1 MVDHQSPSEDSSS
14 SDSNKPVEKAK
25 QATSASQTKQTATQT
40 RSAPESKAPLFQWF
54 LLLLVLAVIAGSGYL
69 WLQVQHISQD
79 LLKESRF
86 ELLQQQ
92 QMQTNKDISE
102 SLELA
107 RSQLAENEQTIES
120 LNTELELLKSRI
132 AGISGVNRVD
142 WLVDEVQHLTRLAHQ
157 RLVLSHDAQGAI
169 ALLKAAD
176 QVVIEMR
183 QSEALVI
190 RQAIADD
197 LLELRLAAEIDLE
210 GAYIRLDTLSK
221 KLEALNFRTPNY
233 PAQGALVEPDPEEMN
248 IPYAS
253 QAIDEQMS
261 GALSHI
267 FNKLQPYLFRSF
279 RIDANVKPL
288 LSSDER
294 EYLSRNMLLA
304 IEEAQLALLRREP
317 ESYRLSLEQSE
328 KWIQQYYDTSDPM
341 TSSVLAI
348 IEELKSYRLN
358 PDMPEIDKTL
368 SAVKAFAQ
376 NWQEQKVNRQQL
388 KRSLSQ

>member
-1 MVDHQSPSEDSSS
+1 MVDHQSSSDSSTP
-14 SDSNKPVEKAK
+14 DSNKPVEN
-25 QATSASQTKQTATQT
+25 ASQVTTTSQPKQTAKQT
-40 RSAPESKAPLFQWF
+40 NNAKFPIFQWF
-54 LLLLVLAVIAGSGYL
+54 LFLLVLAVIAGSGYL

-79 LLKESRF
+79 LLKASRF
-86 ELLQQQ
+86 ELSQQQ
-92 QMQTNKDISE
+92 QVQTNNDLSE
-102 SLELA
+102 SLEKA
-107 RSQLAENEQTIES
+107 RSQLAENQQTIES
-120 LNTELELLKSRI
+120 LNTELSMLKSRI

-183 QSEALVI
+183 QSEALPI

-197 LLELRLAAEIDLE
+197 LLELRLAAEVDLE

-221 KLEALNFRTPNY
+221 KLEELHFRQPNY
-233 PAQGALVEPDPEEMN
+233 PSQGALIESNPEEMN
-248 IPYAS
+248 IPYES
-253 QAIDEQMS
+253 QTIDEQMS
-261 GALSHI
+261 GALAHI
-267 FNKLQPYLFRSF
+267 LNKLQPYLFRSF

-288 LSSDER
+288 LSSNER

-328 KWIQQYYDTSDPM
+328 KWIQQYYDSSDPV

-358 PDMPEIDKTL
+358 PDMPEIDSTL